1 MKKETQ
7 KKAEP
12 EVILSQ
18 HDPFVCRCGLGIDWG
33 LVEDLLMEDV
43 LMDCFSGVGCGG
55 IGGNVQVSQS
65 LQIIF
70 PFQ

>member
-1 MKKETQ
+1 MKKEAQ

-18 HDPFVCRCGLGIDWG
+18 HDPFVCRCGVSDWLGIGWRSI
-33 LVEDLLMEDV
+33 EDV
-43 LMDCFSGVGCGG
+43 VMDCFFGVLAVVESEELSKYT
-55 IGGNVQVSQS
+55 IV
-65 LQIIF
+65 